1 MRRLGGVI
9 ALVAGLAASPAA
21 AQSYDGHR
29 FEFTPQV
36 GFRWGGEISGEDNIL
51 FDTDLQVQDGEM
63 FGFIFDIPLS
73 SNFQLELIAN
83 RQDTELGFD
92 QGLFGGTIDVAD
104 ITIDYYHVGMLFQT
118 TDNDVV
124 PFFVASA
131 GITRLDPDVPGA
143 DSEERFSMS
152 LGGGVK
158 ILFNDHFGLRLEGRG
173 YFTLI
178 DDYDSGCYDDDF
190 CCDCGYYDSGTS
202 LSQGEASVGMIFAW

>member
-1 MRRLGGVI
+1 M
-9 ALVAGLAASPAA
+9 ALFEVRGLKKSFGDHVVLDGIDLDIEDGEFLTIIGESGSGKSVLLKHVMGLMVPDRGSVKFRGEVVAGEKAFA
-21 AQSYDGHR
+21 
-29 FEFTPQV
+29 
-36 GFRWGGEISGEDNIL
+36 
-51 FDTDLQVQDGEM
+51 
-63 FGFIFDIPLS
+63 
-73 SNFQLELIAN
+73 ELRRN
-83 RQDTELGFD
+83 
-92 QGLFGGTIDVAD
+92 
-104 ITIDYYHVGMLFQT
+104 VGMLFQT

>member
-1 MRRLGGVI
+1 MADGVLVLDI
-9 ALVAGLAASPAA
+9 AGNELVTELAAFQVPHDLVVFVRA
-21 AQSYDGHR
+21 D
-29 FEFTPQV
+29 EFLQV
-36 GFRWGGEISGEDNIL
+36 GLDEAQERL
-51 FDTDLQVQDGEM
+51 DGLL
-63 FGFIFDIPLS
+63 D
-73 SNFQLELIAN
+73 FQLELIAN

-92 QGLFGGTIDVAD
+92 EGLFGGTIDVAD
-104 ITIDYYHVGMLFQT
+104 MTIAYYHVGMLFQT

-131 GITRLDPDVPGA
+131 GVIRLDPDVPGA

-158 ILFNDHFGLRLEGRG
+158 VLFNEHFGLRFEGRG

-178 DDYDSGCYDDDF
+178 DDYDSGCYDDDY